1 MATKIRQSNL
11 DNTVLTG
18 HTELSEL
25 PADNDTVLIFDAT
38 AGAIKKIQ
46 TKFLLGKPTVSS
58 VSPTNVNTGDGT
70 GNHTIVITG
79 TDFDTGATASLLKN
93 DGSTVSFSSV
103 TRNSATQ
110 ITGVVAKSSMLNADE
125 PFDVKVTNGNG
136 QSSTL
141 ENQINV
147 NAQPVFVTASG
158 SLGNGKVN
166 TALQFFV
173 NATDPES
180 AANVTFELQSGSL
193 PPGFTIT
200 NIGAD
205 GGKAKIAGTDTST
218 SAQTTFNFVLRAVDA
233 ASNVSSRAFS
243 IRIDPPVSESF
254 TSTGTFSV
262 PSGVTSADVLV
273 VGGGGGGGGGG
284 ENTTSGG
291 GGGAGGLIYFPSY
304 PLTPG
309 GTVAITIG
317 DGGPG
322 GAGGGGVHG
331 YEGGPGTD
339 TTFAGS
345 PSPGIG
351 QGGVLTAK
359 GGGRGGGF
367 AGPTNNAAGG
377 SGGGGFGGP
386 MAGGTATQ
394 PTQSGNSG
402 AYGFGND
409 GGPGQPY
416 VPGSPQVSGGGGGS
430 GAEGQGGHQG
440 GVGGVGKAYTIAD
453 GTTSVYYAAGGGG
466 APGKDGGTGGGAPGG
481 NNSQGGANKGGG
493 GGGGYQSGQSG
504 GSGGK
509 GIVVVRY

>member
-1 MATKIRQSNL
+1 MATKIRQSNI
-11 DNTVLTG
+11 DNTVITG
-18 HTELSEL
+18 HTELAEI
-25 PADNDTVLIFDAT
+25 PANNDTILIFDAT
-38 AGAIKKIQ
+38 AGAIKKVQ
-46 TKFLLGKPTVSS
+46 RKFLLGAPTVSS

-79 TDFDTGATASLLKN
+79 TDFDSGATASLVKTGGAAL
-93 DGSTVSFSSV
+93 SFSSV
-103 TRNSATQ
+103 TRNSGTQ
-110 ITGVVAKSSMLNADE
+110 ITGVIAKSSMLNADE

-136 QSSTL
+136 QSDTL

-147 NAQPVFVTASG
+147 NAQPVFVTAAG

-180 AANVTFELQSGSL
+180 AGNVTFELQSGSL
-193 PPGFTIT
+193 PPGFALT

-205 GGKAKIAGTDTST
+205 GGKGKIAGTDTST
-218 SAQTTFNFVLRAVDA
+218 SSQTTFNFVIRAVDA

-262 PSGVTSADVLV
+262 PSGVSSATVLV
-273 VGGGGGGGGGG
+273 VAAGGGGGGGG

-317 DGGPG
+317 SGGG
-322 GAGGGGVHG
+322 AGAGGGGVHG
-331 YEGGPGTD
+331 NPGC
-339 TTFAGS
+339 AGQDSIFGAS
-345 PSPGIG
+345 PSPGLG

-359 GGGRGGGF
+359 GGGGGGGF
-367 AGPTNNAAGG
+367 AGAGGSVGG
-377 SGGGGFGGP
+377 SGGGGNGNNE
-386 MAGGTATQ
+386 AGETATQ
-394 PTQSGNSG
+394 PTQPGNSG
-402 AYGFGND
+402 SYGFGNP
-409 GGPGQPY
+409 GGQGQGY
-416 VPGSPQVSGGGGGS
+416 TPGSPQISGGGGG
-430 GAEGQGGHQG
+430 AAQAGQAGSAG
-440 GVGGVGKAYTIAD
+440 GVGGNGKAYTIGD
-453 GTTSVYYAAGGGG
+453 GTTSVIYAGGGGG
-466 APGKDGGTGGGAPGG
+466 APGKAGGQGGGAPGG

-493 GGGGYQSGQSG
+493 AGGGYQSGQSG
-504 GSGGK
+504 GTGGK
-509 GIVVVRY
+509 GIVIVRY